1 MATETPAV
9 RPSPPPAW
17 FLRIFNPIVRGL
29 VQSPLHG
36 LTGKGLA
43 VLRVYGRKT
52 GTHYAIPVAR
62 HELNDE
68 LYVLTSAPWHKNIG
82 EETEVE
88 VTHRGRREAKIAER
102 VTNPEAV
109 ARTYLRAI
117 STYGARQAKGK
128 IGLEIDPD
136 RIGFEEMAAACRDS
150 GLAAIRLKSPE

>member
-1 MATETPAV
+1 MV
-9 RPSPPPAW
+9 RLANP
-17 FLRIFNPIVRGL
+17 FLRGL
-29 VQSPLHG
+29 LQSPLHA
-36 LTGKGLA
+36 LAGKGFA

-52 GTHYAIPVAR
+52 GTQYAIPVTR

-68 LYVLTSAPWHKNIG
+68 LYVLTNAPWHKNIG

-88 VTHRGRREAKIAER
+88 VTHRGKREAKIAER

-117 STYGARQAKGK
+117 STYGARKAKGK

-136 RIGFEEMAAACRDS
+136 RLGFEEMAAACRDAD
-150 GLAAIRLKSPE
+150 LTAIRLKSPE